1 MMSIQEIPDVPVS
14 GTSGEKLQEEAHDL
28 IDAGASENLSLAVR
42 VGRTENLMDRAWRL
56 QIAEGR
62 TMQRTRAG
70 TPIWL
75 WMVAVA
81 ALAVLLGAGMTKQR
95 SKTYRARAA
104 YHAASRQ
111 MYSQKAKQAG
121 AGPGDRYQEL
131 AAYHD
136 RLRQVYEHAA
146 SRPWFAVEPDP
157 PPPEPQ

>member
-1 MMSIQEIPDVPVS
+1 MQRPR
-14 GTSGEKLQEEAHDL
+14 
-28 IDAGASENLSLAVR
+28 AGA
-42 VGRTENLMDRAWRL
+42 
-56 QIAEGR
+56 
-62 TMQRTRAG
+62 
-70 TPIWL
+70 PIWL

>member
-95 SKTYRARAA
+95 SK
-104 YHAASRQ
+104 
-111 MYSQKAKQAG
+111 AKQAG